1 MMKDG
6 YWVIRTYKAGDVG
19 EKIKFWI
26 PNARPSKSSRKI
38 KSDLKKIKQN
48 EASAVKRLARVINAN
63 FGHGDILLGLDYSPE
78 GYEKVCLRANV
89 PAESHQEPES
99 LEAIYMAADQELTN
113 ALRRVKRELEKTGVE
128 LRYVAITS
136 DLNGK
141 TGECVRVHHHL
152 IINAEALSAFIAKW
166 NLGSVQYSTM
176 RRQKDYTDIAVYLI
190 KQVRYLPDAKK
201 YKSSRN
207 LVRVV
212 PVDRIAKNGS
222 QLRAPKGSVL
232 LHAGEYRPGYP
243 QYIRY
248 ILPER
253 QNS

>member
-6 YWVIRTYKAGDVG
+6 YWVIRTYKAGSVG

-26 PNARPSKSSRKI
+26 PNARPTRSSRKI

-63 FGHGDILLGLDYSPE
+63 FTHGDILLGLDYSPK
-78 GYEKVCLRANV
+78 GYEKLCNRAGV
-89 PAESHQEPES
+89 PVSASEPES
-99 LEAIYMAADQELTN
+99 LEAIYMAADHELTN
-113 ALRRVKRELEKTGVE
+113 ALRRVKRALEKDSIE
-128 LRYVAITS
+128 LRYVAVTS
-136 DLNGK
+136 DLDGK

-152 IINAEALSAFIAKW
+152 IINAEALPAFIEKW
-166 NLGSVQYSTM
+166 TPGSVEYSTL
-176 RRQKDYTDIAVYLI
+176 RRQPDYTDIAVYLI

-222 QLRAPKGSVL
+222 QMRAPRGAVL
-232 LHAGEYRPGYP
+232 LHAGEYKPGYP

-248 ILPER
+248 ILPDR
-253 QNS
+253 QIS

>member
-6 YWVIRTYKAGDVG
+6 YWVIRTYKAGNVG

-63 FGHGDILLGLDYSPE
+63 FSHGDILLGLDYSPE
-78 GYEKVCLRANV
+78 GYERVCARAGV
-89 PAESHQEPES
+89 SPDDTEPES

-113 ALRRVKRELEKTGVE
+113 ALRRVKRELEKTGIE
-128 LRYVAITS
+128 LRYVAVTS

-152 IINAEALSAFIAKW
+152 IINAEALHAFMAKW
-166 NLGSVQYSTM
+166 NLGSVSYSTL
-176 RRQKDYTDIAVYLI
+176 RRQADYTDIAVYLI

-212 PVDRIAKNGS
+212 PVDRVAKNGS
-222 QLRAPKGSVL
+222 QLRAPKNAVL
-232 LHAGEYRPGYP
+232 VHAGEYKPGYP

-248 ILPER
+248 ILPDR
-253 QNS
+253 QIS

>member
-1 MMKDG
+1 M
-6 YWVIRTYKAGDVG
+6 G

-26 PNARPSKSSRKI
+26 PDARPTKSARKI
-38 KSDLKKIKQN
+38 KSDLKKVKQN

-63 FGHGDILLGLDYSPE
+63 FSHGDILLGLDYSPA
-78 GYEKVCLRANV
+78 GYDKLCVKAGVSNK
-89 PAESHQEPES
+89 ASEPEE
-99 LEAIYMAADQELTN
+99 LEAIYMAADHELTN
-113 ALRRVKRELEKTGVE
+113 ALRRVKRGLEKSGTE
-128 LRYVAITS
+128 LRYVAVTS

-152 IINAEALSAFIAKW
+152 IINAEALAAFIEKW
-166 NLGSVQYSTM
+166 TLGSVQYSTL
-176 RRQKDYTDIAVYLI
+176 RRQADYTDIAVYLI

-222 QLRAPKGSVL
+222 QMRAPKGAIL
-232 LHAGEYRPGYP
+232 LHAGEYKPGYP

-248 ILPER
+248 ILPDR
-253 QNS
+253 QIN

>member
-6 YWVIRTYKAGDVG
+6 YWVIRTYKAGNVG

-26 PNARPSKSSRKI
+26 PNARPAKSSRKI

-48 EASAVKRLARVINAN
+48 EASTVKRLARVINAN
-63 FGHGDILLGLDYSPE
+63 FSHGDILLGLDYSPE
-78 GYEKVCLRANV
+78 GYERVCTRAGV
-89 PAESHQEPES
+89 TSDAAEPES
-99 LEAIYMAADQELTN
+99 LEAIYMAADHELTN
-113 ALRRVKRELEKTGVE
+113 ALRRVKRELEKDNIE
-128 LRYVAITS
+128 LRYVAVTS

-152 IINAEALSAFIAKW
+152 VINGEALFAFMAKW
-166 NLGSVQYSTM
+166 NLGNVEYSTL
-176 RRQKDYTDIAVYLI
+176 RRQADYTDIAVYLI

-212 PVDRIAKNGS
+212 PSDRVARNGS
-222 QLRAPKGSVL
+222 QLRAPRGAVL
-232 LHAGEYRPGYP
+232 LHAGEFKPGYP

-253 QNS
+253 QIA

>member
-6 YWVIRTYKAGDVG
+6 YWVIRTYKAGNVG

-26 PNARPSKSSRKI
+26 PNARPTKSSRKI

-63 FGHGDILLGLDYSPE
+63 FSHGDILLGLDYSPE
-78 GYEKVCLRANV
+78 GYERVCTRAG
-89 PAESHQEPES
+89 ATSDASEPES
-99 LEAIYMAADQELTN
+99 LEAIYMAAEQELTN
-113 ALRRVKRELEKTGVE
+113 ALRRVKRELEKSNIE
-128 LRYVAITS
+128 LRYVAVTS

-152 IINAEALSAFIAKW
+152 VINGEALFAFLTKW
-166 NLGSVQYSTM
+166 NLGNVEYSTL
-176 RRQKDYTDIAVYLI
+176 RRQADYTDIAVYLI

-212 PVDRIAKNGS
+212 PSDRVARNGS
-222 QLRAPKGSVL
+222 QLRAPRGAVL
-232 LHAGEYRPGYP
+232 LHAGEYKPGYP

-253 QNS
+253 QIA

>member
-6 YWVIRTYKAGDVG
+6 YWVIRTYKAGNVG

-63 FGHGDILLGLDYSPE
+63 FSHGDILLGLDYSPK
-78 GYEKVCLRANV
+78 GFEKVCARAGV
-89 PAESHQEPES
+89 ADSDTEPES
-99 LEAIYMAADQELTN
+99 LEAIYKAAEQELDN
-113 ALRRVKRELEKTGVE
+113 ALRRVKRELEKDGTE

-152 IINAEALSAFIAKW
+152 IINAQALPAFMKKW
-166 NLGSVQYSTM
+166 TCGSVQYSTL
-176 RRQKDYTDIAVYLI
+176 RRQVDYTDIAVYLI

-212 PVDRIAKNGS
+212 PVDRVAKNGS
-222 QLRAPKGSVL
+222 QLRAPKGAVL
-232 LHAGEYRPGYP
+232 LHAGEYKPGYP

-248 ILPER
+248 ILPDR
-253 QNS
+253 QIS